1 MWSAAALTAQA
12 GAPPVKIMGLEVSI
26 PAFLNASIISL
37 TSLTQWFDITSVY
50 ARCFDFGIE
59 PLLKEVSG
67 LTSINYT
74 PIEVPSTIALISS
87 GVAK

>member
-1 MWSAAALTAQA
+1 VKTRILILSLIAFAFFSCETE
-12 GAPPVKIMGLEVSI
+12 APKKEKGKYL
-26 PAFLNASIISL
+26 ISL
-37 TSLTQWFDITSVY
+37 LEAFSNTTL
-50 ARCFDFGIE
+50 ADFGIE

-74 PIEVPSTIALISS
+74 PTEVPSTIALISS